1 MMLMIRSFIY
11 LRSTHEVVVCPP
23 RHLEPSLRGLVGFR
37 AAAGGTPAGAA
48 AADAAGAGGVAIG
61 RRPGPE
67 AVLRPRLLSGAAA
80 TLDDDFLVRYRGDM
94 GDI

>member
-1 MMLMIRSFIY
+1 M
-11 LRSTHEVVVCPP
+11 
-23 RHLEPSLRGLVGFR
+23 GFR

-48 AADAAGAGGVAIG
+48 AADAAGAGGVATG

-80 TLDDDFLVRYRGDM
+80 TLDDDFLRAAATVCTACAAAATLGRRACNARPLAAPAQGL
-94 GDI
+94 GHGLGIVLG